1 MLSECLRLSMLET
14 DSEIAEG
21 SLGRAFGRY
30 SSKGMRKAGL
40 KAKLLPLMTKLVLL
54 ELWN

>member
-1 MLSECLRLSMLET
+1 MLSECLRLSMPET